1 MLIMRNTNKLN
12 AHLTTCMGNDVR
24 ANAQTTIA
32 LTPHV
37 RTFMRTD
44 VRADA
49 QTTIKLDVS
58 LTIFTTTDV
67 RADAKTTIKL
77 TAQLTSEWHCNDS
90 AALVPCS
97 LRLEPIQRNN
107 GSTK

>member
-1 MLIMRNTNKLN
+1 MRT
-12 AHLTTCMGNDVR
+12 DVR
-24 ANAQTTIA
+24 ADVQTNIA
-32 LTPHV
+32 LTAYLI
-37 RTFMRTD
+37 TFMTTD